1 MSVSGYGT
9 IQVQI
14 TGADVMGTLDLL
26 LKSGISIDEP
36 RWQDPLTLE
45 CEIAVRDREMAE
57 KLCAKRGDTLKTLRK
72 QGFRFFLADVLKR
85 PVLLFGI
92 FLLILFSVVL
102 PRRILFVRVEGNTG
116 VPERLILEA
125 ASQSGI
131 SFGASRVEVR
141 SEKVKNALLHR
152 VPQLQWAGVNTRGCV
167 AVISV
172 RERAVG
178 EEKNEVPTFGH
189 IIALRDGVVTS
200 CTALAGT
207 MLCAPGQAVREGDI
221 LISGYTNCGICI
233 RAEQARGEVYG
244 QTIRTVTATV
254 PLPVRKQGKVLS
266 EKKKISVLL
275 GKKRIFLW
283 KDSGIWDTTCDRM
296 YEEYYVTLPGGFQ
309 LPLAL
314 SVERFLNRESA
325 EQTMQPEQCR
335 VILWESARRYLLQ
348 QMIAGSILDTSVDY
362 VRGDESC
369 SVTGRYLCTEMIGVM
384 QRQQIGEN
392 HGKSD

>member
-45 CEIAVRDREMAE
+45 CEIAFRDREMAE
-57 KLCAKRGDTLKTLRK
+57 RLCAKRGDTLKTLRK
-72 QGFRFFLADVLKR
+72 RGFRFFLADVLKR

-178 EEKNEVPTFGH
+178 EEKNEVLAFGH

-314 SVERFLNRESA
+314 SVERFLNREIA
-325 EQTMQPEQCR
+325 EQTMQPEQCS
-335 VILWESARRYLLQ
+335 VTLWESARRYLQQ

-369 SVTGRYLCTEMIGVM
+369 SVTGRYLCIEMIGVM